1 MQAYA
6 CLYTHAEAERGC
18 QVSVFCHF
26 LLSAL
31 RQALKP
37 VFASSLGW
45 KPASPSNPVLPE
57 SELGLHVLSQAY
69 PACDEGAGI

>member
-6 CLYTHAEAERGC
+6 CLYTLAEAGRGC

-26 LLSAL
+26 LLSTL
-31 RQALKP
+31 RQALSEP
-37 VFASSLGW
+37 MFAYLGW